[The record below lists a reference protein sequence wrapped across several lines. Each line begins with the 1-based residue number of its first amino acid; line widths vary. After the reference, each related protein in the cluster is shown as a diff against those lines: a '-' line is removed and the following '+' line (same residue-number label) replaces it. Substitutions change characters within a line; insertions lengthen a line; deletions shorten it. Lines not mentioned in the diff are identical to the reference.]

1 MRSPIQTRFEDLPE
15 ILPVF
20 PLSGA
25 LLLPW
30 GRLPLNIFEP
40 RYLNLVLD
48 SLKNGRVFGMVQPD
62 YDKSERPKFEAM
74 NLEAMK
80 PTGDGDVLH
89 SDADEPAVYS
99 VGCAG
104 RVSSLEE
111 TEDGRLLI
119 TLKGLARYRIQNEVE
134 GMKGYRRMRVSY
146 DAFKTDMEP
155 MAKFDLNR
163 DELLGRLKPYLDAQG
178 MRLNVDAIKGLSET
192 TLVTSLCMICP
203 FDPREKQALLETPTV
218 EERAKTLLAL
228 LQMGA
233 FDTGGKPDGPPQ

>member
-1 MRSPIQTRFEDLPE
+1 MRSPIQTRFEDLPD

-48 SLKNGRVFGMVQPD
+48 SLKNGRIFGMVQPD
-62 YDKSERPKFEAM
+62 YDKIERDRTDRDKDKKEGGQHP
-74 NLEAMK
+74 NL
-80 PTGDGDVLH
+80 DVET
-89 SDADEPAVYS
+89 EPPVYS

-119 TLKGLARYRIQNEVE
+119 TLKGLARYRILEEVN
-134 GMKGYRRMRVSY
+134 GMHGYRRMRVSY
-146 DAFKTDMEP
+146 AEFRDDMEP
-155 MAKFDLNR
+155 LQKF
-163 DELLGRLKPYLDAQG
+163 ELDREGLLARLKPYLDAHG
-178 MRLNVDAIKGLSET
+178 MRLNVEAIKGLSES

-203 FDPREKQALLETPTV
+203 FDPREKQALLETHSTA
-218 EERAKTLLAL
+218 ERAKTLMTL
-228 LQMGA
+228 LQMGV
-233 FDTGGKPDGPPQ
+233 FDAAKPEGPPQ